1 MTPREVTES
10 FEQLG
15 EELGLDGRCIVWTE
29 QTSVT
34 FEDPEGNQ
42 HHFEFATDPNLDW
55 QS

>member
-29 QTSVT
+29 QTSIT
-34 FEDPEGNQ
+34 FEDSEGNQ
-42 HHFEFATDPNLDW
+42 HHFEFVTDPNLDW